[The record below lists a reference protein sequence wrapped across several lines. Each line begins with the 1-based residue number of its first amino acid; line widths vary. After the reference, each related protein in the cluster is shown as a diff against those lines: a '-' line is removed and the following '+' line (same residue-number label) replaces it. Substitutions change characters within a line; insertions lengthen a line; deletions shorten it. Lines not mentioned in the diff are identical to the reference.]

1 MTTIRDVAQ
10 QAGVSVATASRALN
24 GLNNVTA
31 ALRERVEAAARELA
45 YVPHSGARSLTMR
58 RTNSIGVVL
67 PDLFGEFFSEL
78 IRGID
83 MVAHR
88 AGLQL
93 LLSNMHGNAQ
103 GAAAAIRAM
112 RGRVDGLLVM
122 PTALEPEYFDT
133 HPTGLPTVLLAR
145 SGATSLP
152 SVSIDNYR
160 GAREMTE
167 YLCATGAR
175 RIAYISG
182 PRDNRDAAERESGF
196 RDGLKECLGELS
208 PMIIPGDFTEEAG
221 SAAARLMI
229 AGGCVIDTVFAA
241 NDMMAVGCLAVLR
254 EAGIDVPGRIAVA
267 GFDDIPL
274 ARHTGPS
281 LTTMQVH
288 IAELGMA
295 AVDQLLRMLRGE
307 GNSLEPILLAP
318 ALVTRESTKA
328 ILRKRPQATAKL
340 AIQTTKTIKGR

>member
-24 GLNNVTA
+24 GLSNVTPL
-31 ALRERVEAAARELA
+31 LRERVEAAARELA

-122 PTALEPEYFDT
+122 PTALEPEYFDI

-145 SGATSLP
+145 SGASLP

-182 PRDNRDAAERESGF
+182 PPDNRDAAERESGF
-196 RDGLKECLGELS
+196 RDGMKESLGELS
-208 PMIIPGDFTEEAG
+208 PMVIPGNFTEEAG
-221 SAAARLMI
+221 YAAARLLI
-229 AGGCVIDTVFAA
+229 AGGCMVDAVFAA
-241 NDMMAVGCLAVLR
+241 NDIMAVGCLAVFR

-288 IAELGMA
+288 IAELGKA

-307 GNSLEPILLAP
+307 GNPLELIQLAP
-318 ALVTRESTKA
+318 ALVTRESTKT
-328 ILRKRPQATAKL
+328 ILRVLPQHTAKA
-340 AIQTTKTIKGR
+340 AIHSK

>member
-24 GLNNVTA
+24 GLSNVTPL
-31 ALRERVEAAARELA
+31 LRERVEAAARELA

-122 PTALEPEYFDT
+122 PTALEPEYFDI

-145 SGATSLP
+145 SGASLP

-182 PRDNRDAAERESGF
+182 PPDNRDAAERESGF
-196 RDGLKECLGELS
+196 RDGMKESLGELS
-208 PMIIPGDFTEEAG
+208 PMVIPGNFTEEAG
-221 SAAARLMI
+221 YAAARLLI
-229 AGGCVIDTVFAA
+229 AGGCMVDAVFAA
-241 NDMMAVGCLAVLR
+241 NDIMAVGCLAVFR

-288 IAELGMA
+288 IAELGKA

-307 GNSLEPILLAP
+307 GNPLELIQLAP
-318 ALVTRESTKA
+318 ALVTRESTKT
-328 ILRKRPQATAKL
+328 ILRELPQHTAKA
-340 AIQTTKTIKGR
+340 AIHSK

>member
-24 GLNNVTA
+24 GLSNVTPL
-31 ALRERVEAAARELA
+31 LRERVEAAARELA

-122 PTALEPEYFDT
+122 PTALEPEYFDI

-145 SGATSLP
+145 SGASLP

-182 PRDNRDAAERESGF
+182 PPDNRDAAERESGF
-196 RDGLKECLGELS
+196 RDGMKESLGELS
-208 PMIIPGDFTEEAG
+208 PMVIPGNFTEEAG
-221 SAAARLMI
+221 YAAARLLI
-229 AGGCVIDTVFAA
+229 AGGCMVDAVFAA
-241 NDMMAVGCLAVLR
+241 NDIMAVGCLAVFR

-288 IAELGMA
+288 IAELGQA

-307 GNSLEPILLAP
+307 GNPLELIQLAP

-328 ILRKRPQATAKL
+328 ILRELPQHTAKA
-340 AIQTTKTIKGR
+340 AIHSK

>member
-45 YVPHSGARSLTMR
+45 YVPHSGARNLTMQ

-103 GAAAAIRAM
+103 GAASAIRAM

-122 PTALEPEYFDT
+122 PTALEPEYFDS
-133 HPTGLPTVLLAR
+133 PPGLPTVLLAR
-145 SGATSLP
+145 SGATGLP

-182 PRDNRDAAERESGF
+182 PRGNRDAAERESGF
-196 RDGLKECLGELS
+196 RDAMLECQGELG
-208 PMIIPGDFTEEAG
+208 PMVIPGDFTEEAG
-221 SAAARLMI
+221 CAAARLLI
-229 AGGCVIDTVFAA
+229 AGGCMVDAVFAA
-241 NDMMAVGCLAVLR
+241 NDMMAVGCLALFR

-307 GNSLEPILLAP
+307 GNSLEPIQLAP
-318 ALVTRESTKA
+318 ALVIRESTKA
-328 ILRKRPQATAKL
+328 ILRERPQHTANA
-340 AIQTTKTIKGR
+340 AIHSK